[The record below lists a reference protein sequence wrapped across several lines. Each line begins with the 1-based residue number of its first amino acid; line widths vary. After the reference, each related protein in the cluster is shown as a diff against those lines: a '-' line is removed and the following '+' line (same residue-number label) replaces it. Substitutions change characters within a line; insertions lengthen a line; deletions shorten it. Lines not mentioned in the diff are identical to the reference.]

1 MRWGKI
7 PFPPDPLP
15 SSVIAASPPSRTS
28 ATRWAT
34 FDCYGTLIDWNLGIR
49 TELERLFGVEQAP
62 RLLERYH
69 EVEREIESGSFQT
82 YREVMTLALER
93 LAQDESIQLPE
104 GEADAL
110 GRSLPEWPPFPEVA
124 SALSEL
130 RDRGWKLAILSNT
143 DRDLIA
149 ASQKQLRVPID
160 LAIVAEDV
168 ESYKPA
174 HAHWQRFF
182 ESTTAERD
190 SHAHVAASLFHD
202 IKPARELGLRSVWIN
217 RLGEKAEPSPDR
229 ELPDLSALP
238 DTLEEL
244 VPA

>member
-1 MRWGKI
+1 M
-7 PFPPDPLP
+7 
-15 SSVIAASPPSRTS
+15 
-28 ATRWAT
+28 ATERWAT
-34 FDCYGTLIDWNLGIR
+34 FDCYGTLIDWNLGIQ
-49 TELERLFGVEQAP
+49 TELERLFGVAVAP

-69 EVEREIESGSFQT
+69 ELEQGLEADT
-82 YREVMTLALER
+82 YRTYHQVLTLALEQ

-104 GEADAL
+104 GEAGAL
-110 GRSLPEWPPFPEVA
+110 ARSLPDWPPFPEVPP
-124 SALSEL
+124 ALVEL
-130 RDRGWKLAILSNT
+130 RSRGWKLAILSNT

-149 ASQKQLRVPID
+149 ASERQLGVPID

-182 ESTTAERD
+182 QATSADRN
-190 SHAHVAASLFHD
+190 HHVHVAASLFHD
-202 IKPARELGLRSVWIN
+202 IRPARELDLRSVWIN
-217 RLGEKAEPSPDR
+217 RLDETADPEPDR
-229 ELPDLSALP
+229 ELKDLSTLP